1 MGALIRNED
10 IAVVRER
17 TRLDEVIAEHVTLK
31 AAGGGSLKGLCPFH
45 EERTPSFHV
54 TPSKGFYY
62 CFGCGEGGDAI
73 DFLMNHDHL
82 SFSETVEKL
91 AGRIGYSLHY
101 EGGGPGDKPDG
112 GNRRALLSVNTAAAK
127 FFTEALRQDA
137 AEPAR
142 QFLADKGFGEQT
154 WDQFSVGYASRSGLV
169 AHLRSRGF
177 ADREI
182 VESGIAGDGDRGL
195 YDRFRH
201 RVVWPIQ
208 DLSGDVVGFGA
219 RRLDEQ
225 GPKYLNTPETVVYK
239 KSNILYGLHEAK
251 KAIAKAQRAVVVEGY
266 TDVMACHLAGVD
278 TAVATCG
285 TAFGSG
291 HVQVLRRILMDD
303 ARGEVVF
310 TFDGDEAG
318 RKAALRAY
326 SEDQSFAAR
335 TSVAIAE
342 GGLDPCDLRLQSGD
356 AAVRDLIESRQ
367 PLFEFVLQS
376 KLSGIDLRTAEGRA
390 AGIRAVA
397 PVLAGMKDRT
407 LQPEYARQVSGRLGV
422 EPEQVMAEVRQH
434 IRSRRRGASESRR
447 SLGTQQEV
455 SESRQ
460 TSTVDPQDSTVQRLA
475 LKLLVQSPE
484 QVAQWLETITEDCF
498 TVPQALSVFQVME
511 RVGLGRAEESDWV
524 RLLLDASPDDRVR
537 GLIHSLVTEPMP
549 VTSLTQR
556 YSVGIIARLLDRA
569 AERGSQSLRAALG
582 DPEIKA
588 DSSRETAVLT
598 DLMEVEE
605 YRRSLREHW
614 AADES

>member
-17 TRLDEVIAEHVTLK
+17 TRLDEVIGEHVTLK

-101 EGGGPGDKPDG
+101 EGGGPGDKPDR
-112 GNRRALLSVNTAAAK
+112 GNRRTLLSINTAAAE
-127 FFTEALRQDA
+127 FFRNALRSDA
-137 AEPAR
+137 AESAR
-142 QFLADKGFGEQT
+142 QFLENKGFSEES
-154 WDQFSVGYASRSGLV
+154 WDQFSVGYAPRAGLID
-169 AHLRSRGF
+169 HLRSRGF
-177 ADREI
+177 SNAEI
-182 VESGIAGDGDRGL
+182 VESGVAGDGDRGL

-219 RRLDEQ
+219 RRLDDH
-225 GPKYLNTPETVVYK
+225 GPKYLNTPETAVYK
-239 KSNILYGLHEAK
+239 KSNILYGLHKAK
-251 KAIAKAQRAVVVEGY
+251 KSIAKAQQAVVVEGY

-278 TAVATCG
+278 TAIATCG

-303 ARGEVVF
+303 AQGEVVF

-335 TSVAIAE
+335 TSVAIA
-342 GGLDPCDLRLQSGD
+342 GDGLDPCDLRLQFGD
-356 AAVRDLIESRQ
+356 AAIRDLIESRQ

-376 KLSGIDLRTAEGRA
+376 KVSGIDLRSAEGRA

-397 PVLAGMKDRT
+397 PIVAGLKDRT
-407 LQPEYARQVSGRLGV
+407 LQPEYARQVSGWLGV
-422 EPEQVMAEVRQH
+422 EPERIMAEVRQQARNRR
-434 IRSRRRGASESRR
+434 IGVSNSRAPSRT
-447 SLGTQQEV
+447 LDDETDGQHV
-455 SESRQ
+455 VV
-460 TSTVDPQDSTVQRLA
+460 VDSQDSTVQRLA
-475 LKLLVQSPE
+475 LKLLVQAPE
-484 QVAQWLETITEDCF
+484 QVTDWLDSLSEDCF
-498 TVPQALSVFQVME
+498 TVPQALSVFQVMN
-511 RVGLGRAEESDWV
+511 RVGLDRAGQQDWV
-524 RLLLDASPDDRVR
+524 RLLLDECPDDQVR

-549 VTSLTQR
+549 VTSLTER

-569 AERGSQSLRAALG
+569 AERGSHNLRAALG
-582 DPEIKA
+582 DPSIKA
-588 DSSRETAVLT
+588 NSARETAVLA

-605 YRRSLREHW
+605 YRRSLRDHW
-614 AADES
+614 AAEES

>member
-1 MGALIRNED
+1 MGSLIRNED
-10 IAVVRER
+10 IAAVRER

-31 AAGGGSLKGLCPFH
+31 PAGGGSLKGLCPFH

-91 AGRIGYSLHY
+91 AGRIGYSLRY
-101 EGGGPGDKPDG
+101 EGGGPGDKPDR
-112 GNRRALLSVNTAAAK
+112 GNRRALLSVNAAAAD
-127 FFTEALRQDA
+127 FFKGELRSSA
-137 AEPAR
+137 AQPAR
-142 QFLADKGFGEQT
+142 QFLENKGFSEES
-154 WDQFSVGYASRSGLV
+154 WDEFSVGYAPRTGLV
-169 AHLRSRGF
+169 DHLRSRGLSNP
-177 ADREI
+177 EI
-182 VESGIAGDGDRGL
+182 VDSGVAGEGDRGL

-201 RVVWPIQ
+201 RAVWPIQ

-219 RRLDEQ
+219 RRLDEN
-225 GPKYLNTPETVVYK
+225 GPKYLNTPETAVYK
-239 KSNILYGLHEAK
+239 KSNILYGLHQAK

-278 TAVATCG
+278 TAIATCG

-326 SEDQSFAAR
+326 SEDQAFAAR

-342 GGLDPCDLRLQSGD
+342 DGLDPCDLRLQFGD
-356 AAVRDLIESRQ
+356 AAIRDLIESRQ

-376 KLSGIDLRTAEGRA
+376 KVSGIDLRTAEGRA
-390 AGIRAVA
+390 AGIKAVA
-397 PVLAGMKDRT
+397 PILAGLKDRT
-407 LQPEYARQVSGRLGV
+407 LQPEYARQVSGWLGV
-422 EPEQVMAEVRQH
+422 EPEQVVSEVRQQM
-434 IRSRRRGASESRR
+434 RSRRRGVAGSGGEAGARKQ
-447 SLGTQQEV
+447 GV
-455 SESRQ
+455 PGRQ
-460 TSTVDPQDSTVQRLA
+460 TIAVDPQDSTVQRLA
-475 LKLLVQSPE
+475 LNLLIQAPE
-484 QVAQWLETITEDCF
+484 QVADWFDSISEDCF
-498 TVPQALSVFQVME
+498 TVPQAMSVFQVMD
-511 RVGLGRAEESDWV
+511 RVGFDRAGQQDWV
-524 RLLLDASPDDRVR
+524 RLLLDECPNDQVR
-537 GLIHSLVTEPMP
+537 GLIHALVTEPMP
-549 VTSLTQR
+549 VTSLTRR
-556 YSVGIIARLLDRA
+556 YSVGVIARLLDRA
-569 AERGSQSLRAALG
+569 AERSSHSLRAALG
-582 DPEIKA
+582 DPSIKA
-588 DSSRETAVLT
+588 DSNRDAAVLA

-614 AADES
+614 AAEE

>member
-10 IAVVRER
+10 IAIVRER

-31 AAGGGSLKGLCPFH
+31 PAGGGSLKGLCPFH

-82 SFSETVEKL
+82 SFSETVERL
-91 AGRIGYSLHY
+91 AGKIGYSLHY
-101 EGGGPGDKPDG
+101 EGGGPGDKPDR
-112 GNRRALLSVNTAAAK
+112 GNRRALLSVNSEAAE
-127 FFTEALRQDA
+127 FFKAALQSDA
-137 AEPAR
+137 AQPAR
-142 QFLADKGFGEQT
+142 QFLENKGFNQES
-154 WDQFSVGYASRSGLV
+154 WNEFNVGYAPRTGLV

-177 ADREI
+177 SNPEI
-182 VESGIAGDGDRGL
+182 VESGVAGDGDRGL
-195 YDRFRH
+195 YDRFRN

-208 DLSGDVVGFGA
+208 DLSGDIVGFGA
-219 RRLDEQ
+219 RRLDEN
-225 GPKYLNTPETVVYK
+225 GPKYLNTPETIVYK
-239 KSNILYGLHEAK
+239 KSNILYGLHQAK
-251 KAIAKAQRAVVVEGY
+251 KSIAKSQQAVVVEGY

-326 SEDQSFAAR
+326 SEDQAFAAR

-342 GGLDPCDLRLQSGD
+342 DGLDPCDLRLQSGD
-356 AAVRDLIESRQ
+356 SAIRELIESRQ

-376 KLSGIDLRTAEGRA
+376 KVSGIDLRSAEGRA

-397 PVLAGMKDRT
+397 PILAGLKDRT
-407 LQPEYARQVSGRLGV
+407 LQPEYSRQVSGWLGV
-422 EPEQVMAEVRQH
+422 EPERVMSEVRQQA
-434 IRSRRRGASESRR
+434 RSQRR
-447 SLGTQQEV
+447 SINRPGDAV
-455 SESRQ
+455 GVGDGRIAGRQ
-460 TSTVDPQDSTVQRLA
+460 ATSVDPRDSAVQRLA
-475 LKLLVQSPE
+475 LKMLVQAPE
-484 QVAQWLETITEDCF
+484 QVTDWLDSISEDCF
-498 TVPQALSVFQVME
+498 TAPQALAVFQVMD
-511 RVGLGRAEESDWV
+511 RVGFERSGKPEWV
-524 RLLLDASPDDRVR
+524 RLLLDDCPDDQVR
-537 GLIHSLVTEPMP
+537 GLIHALVTEPMP
-549 VTSLTQR
+549 VTSLDER

-569 AERGSQSLRAALG
+569 AERGSHNLRAALG
-582 DPEIKA
+582 DPSIKA
-588 DSSRETAVLT
+588 DTARETAVLA

-614 AADES
+614 AAEES